1 MLSANTMERRLQMA
15 GAILIAGLLVEGL
28 SLLSHGAVAFL
39 VFVGLGG
46 LFLVLGIATYL
57 LALVKPKTSKP

>member
-1 MLSANTMERRLQMA
+1 MLSPNTMERRLQMA

-28 SLLSHGAVAFL
+28 SLLGHGAVAFL

-46 LFLVLGIATYL
+46 LLLVLGIGTYL